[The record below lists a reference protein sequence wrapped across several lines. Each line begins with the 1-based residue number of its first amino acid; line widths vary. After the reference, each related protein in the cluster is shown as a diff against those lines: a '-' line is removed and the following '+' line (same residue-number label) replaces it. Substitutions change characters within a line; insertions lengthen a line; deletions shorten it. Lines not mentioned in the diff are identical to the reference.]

1 MLNPR
6 NLVVPAL
13 FALLALAGC
22 GDDDGPGVVTTDDYD
37 AIDLDQAYGG
47 LTMTDEQPAFDD
59 PYLIADDGE
68 AADDP
73 LADDPAIHEMERR
86 GQGNR
91 FTFVRLVWG
100 ELDAAIDG
108 PDGDRVDW
116 TGSLH
121 VDRGVL
127 IVRRV
132 IRFERPGDSL
142 VRPRPDRQT
151 VGWNSHT
158 GGHFDGL
165 LIQVIERPQD
175 VEGQEPN
182 LLHFATGPLTTS
194 FPVADLAGLDQVIP
208 VEPAGNAV
216 HVVGFNLADPD
227 SCPKGF
233 VGGIWHANPD
243 SLGEGGRFRGHW
255 VGLHGLTEGYL
266 RGRYGVNDAGERV
279 FFGKYIG
286 RRGQFRGLLTGT
298 WQPGDEAGPGHLR
311 GPLGQPPGNGRGP
324 AERPFRGRSR
334 PPGRFL
340 PGPLGNPLRRRGGWP
355 GALKRPCKHP

>member
-1 MLNPR
+1 
-6 NLVVPAL
+6 
-13 FALLALAGC
+13 
-22 GDDDGPGVVTTDDYD
+22 
-37 AIDLDQAYGG
+37 
-47 LTMTDEQPAFDD
+47 
-59 PYLIADDGE
+59 
-68 AADDP
+68 
-73 LADDPAIHEMERR
+73 
-86 GQGNR
+86 
-91 FTFVRLVWG
+91 
-100 ELDAAIDG
+100 
-108 PDGDRVDW
+108 
-116 TGSLH
+116 
-121 VDRGVL
+121 
-127 IVRRV
+127 
-132 IRFERPGDSL
+132 
-142 VRPRPDRQT
+142 

-208 VEPAGNAV
+208 VEPDGNAV

-298 WQPGDEAGPGHLR
+298 WQPGDEAGRGTFEGHWVNRQETVEGL
-311 GPLGQPPGNGRGP
+311 LSGRFE
-324 AERPFRGRSR
+324 AV
-334 PPGRFL
+334 PGR
-340 PGPLGNPLRRRGGWP
+340 PGGFFQGRWATLCDDEAAGQV
-355 GALKRPCKHP
+355 H